1 MEVQLGLSEHIEH
14 AELAMPLTFRTTAEP
29 ISGELREVT
38 IRRVNGEVVDIRIV
52 VEFAAEEWALID
64 RQRLFHLEPSVR
76 GPGAEGFQPEGPL
89 RIEVRLNPG
98 PRAALVAGSGAH
110 PTAIAERLAGAT
122 TTEADLLADESSWRA
137 TTVTVALDLP
147 PDLAALGNA
156 RVGFRTLWDEHDDPM
171 AIVVRRVLDD
181 HGWSYVK
188 LTAENGFGWRMESEH
203 GGWESF
209 ALTLE
214 EEQRFA
220 VYSQLDLVLPAD
232 QVPAA
237 ALLVARVNYGLPV
250 GNWELDVDDGSLRFK
265 TSIDLAGTSLTPA
278 VAAHVVDHN
287 LVMVDR
293 YLEAF
298 AGFAEG
304 RLDVEAAIHLAEG

>member
-1 MEVQLGLSEHIEH
+1 MGLSEHIEH

-38 IRRVNGEVVDIRIV
+38 IRRVNGEVIDMRIA
-52 VEFAAEEWALID
+52 VEFPAEEWALID
-64 RQRLFHLEPSVR
+64 RQRLFHLDPSVR

-89 RIEVRLNPG
+89 RIEARLDPG
-98 PRAALVAGSGAH
+98 PRAALVAGSSVH
-110 PTAIAERLAGAT
+110 PTALAERLAGAT
-122 TTEADLLADESSWRA
+122 TTEADPLVDESSWRA
-137 TTVTVALDLP
+137 TTVTAALDLP
-147 PDLAALGNA
+147 PDLDALGKA
-156 RVGFRTLWDEHDDPM
+156 QVGFRTLWDERDNQM
-171 AIVVRRVLDD
+171 AVVVGRVLDD
-181 HGWSYVK
+181 HGWTHEK
-188 LTAENGFGWRMESEH
+188 LTAGNGFGWRMESEH
-203 GGWESF
+203 GRWESF
-209 ALTLE
+209 ALALE

-232 QVPAA
+232 QIPAA

-265 TSIDLAGTSLTPA
+265 TSIDLAGTALAPA
-278 VAAHVVDHN
+278 MAARLVDRNLVVVDQ
-287 LVMVDR
+287 